1 MRTVRESVLDVLRA
15 RGITTVFGNP
25 GSTELP
31 MLKRFPDDFRYVLG
45 LQEAVVVGL
54 ADGFALASGTTALVN
69 LHTGPGTGN
78 AMGAVL
84 NARANRTPM
93 VVTAGQQVRAM
104 LTMEALLSNPQAT
117 LLPQPAV
124 KWAYEPPRP
133 ADVAPALARAVQL
146 AETPPHGPVFLSLP
160 MDDFDAELTEEEDRA
175 GQAAAARR
183 IVHAAAPDPAAVCA
197 LAGRIS
203 RARSAVLVV
212 GDDVDASGAW
222 DAVVALA
229 ERSGLPVWAAPVSC
243 RVSFPRTH
251 PQFRGELVPA
261 IGPLGQQ
268 LAGHDLVVV
277 IGAPV
282 FRYYPYVPGAH
293 LPEGTEL
300 VLLTRDAEEAARA
313 PVGDAVVADLALAV
327 QALTDRL
334 AAGTADPAPA
344 GPGAHGHP
352 HSPDPLRTSEP
363 GDGVLTPLA
372 ALRAVAQ
379 GAPENTLW
387 VNESPSNVPQFHE
400 ATRISTPGSYLFSAG
415 GGLGFGA
422 AAAVGAQLGAPD
434 RPVVCVIGDG
444 SIHYAVQALWTAA
457 VHKVPVTF
465 VVLSNARYAILHW
478 FAQLEHAQ
486 GAPGLDI
493 PGIDITAVAT
503 GYGVRAHRAQG
514 AGELTKLVREAAA
527 QQDGPV
533 LIDVPVTTELPS
545 L

>member
-1 MRTVRESVLDVLRA
+1 MRTVRESVLDVLRT

-45 LQEAVVVGL
+45 LQEAVVVGM
-54 ADGFALASGTTALVN
+54 ADGFALASGTTSLVN

-78 AMGAVL
+78 AMGAIL

-133 ADVAPALARAVQL
+133 ADVPAALARAVQI

-160 MDDFDAELTEEEDRA
+160 MDDFDAELTEAQDLA
-175 GQAAAARR
+175 GRTAAARR
-183 IVHAAAPDPAAVCA
+183 ITHAAAPDAGTVAA
-197 LAGRIS
+197 LADRIS
-203 RARSAVLVV
+203 GARSAVLVV

-222 DAVVALA
+222 GAVLALA
-229 ERSGLPVWAAPVSC
+229 ERTGLPVWAAPVSA
-243 RVSFPRTH
+243 RVSFPRNH
-251 PQFRGELVPA
+251 PQFRGELTPA
-261 IGPLGQQ
+261 IRPLGGQ

-282 FRYYPYVPGAH
+282 FRYYPYIPGAH

-300 VLLTRDAEEAARA
+300 VLLTRDAEEAAKA
-313 PVGDAVVADLALAV
+313 PVGDAVVADLALTV
-327 QALTDRL
+327 RALADRL
-334 AAGTADPAPA
+334 PA
-344 GPGAHGHP
+344 GGAGAAAP
-352 HSPDPLRTSEP
+352 HEQVRFPEAAE
-363 GDGVLTPLA
+363 GVMPPLA
-372 ALRAVAQ
+372 ALTAIAQ

-457 VHKVPVTF
+457 AYRVPVTF
-465 VVLSNARYAILHW
+465 VVLSNAKYAILQW
-478 FAQLEHAQ
+478 FAQLAHAQ

-493 PGIDITAVAT
+493 PGLDITAVAE
-503 GYGVRAHRAQG
+503 GYGVRTHRAHS
-514 AGELTKLVREAAA
+514 AGELTKLVRDSASR
-527 QQDGPV
+527 QDGPV

>member
-45 LQEAVVVGL
+45 LQEAVVVGM
-54 ADGFALASGTTALVN
+54 ADGFALASRTTSLVN

-78 AMGAVL
+78 AMGAIL

-133 ADVAPALARAVQL
+133 ADVPAALARAVQV

-160 MDDFDAELTEEEDRA
+160 MDDFDAELTAEEDRA

-183 IVHAAAPDPAAVCA
+183 ITHAAAPGAAAVAA
-197 LAGRIS
+197 LAERIS

-222 DAVVALA
+222 DAVLALA
-229 ERSGLPVWAAPVSC
+229 ERTGLPVWAAPVSA
-243 RVSFPRTH
+243 RVSFPRSH
-251 PQFRGELVPA
+251 PQFRGELTPA
-261 IGPLGQQ
+261 IGPLGHQ

-277 IGAPV
+277 VGAPV
-282 FRYYPYVPGAH
+282 FRYYPYIPGSH

-300 VLLTRDAEEAARA
+300 VLLTRDAEEAAKA
-313 PVGDAVVADLALAV
+313 PVGDAVVADLALTV
-327 QALTDRL
+327 RALADRL
-334 AAGTADPAPA
+334 PAGGGTAPAPHEQVRFPEA
-344 GPGAHGHP
+344 A
-352 HSPDPLRTSEP
+352 
-363 GDGVLTPLA
+363 DGVLTPLA
-372 ALRAVAQ
+372 AMTAIAQ

-387 VNESPSNVPQFHE
+387 VNESPSNVPQFHA

-422 AAAVGAQLGAPD
+422 AAAVGAQLGAPG

-457 VHKVPVTF
+457 TYKVPVTF
-465 VVLSNARYAILHW
+465 VVLSNAKYAILQW

-493 PGIDITAVAT
+493 PGLDITAVAD
-503 GYGVRAHRAQG
+503 GYGARTHRAHG
-514 AGELTKLVREAAA
+514 AGELTKLVRDSAS
-527 QQDGPV
+527 QQYGPV

>member
-1 MRTVRESVLDVLRA
+1 MRTVREAVLDVLRA
-15 RGITTVFGNP
+15 RGMTAVFGNP

-31 MLKRFPDDFRYVLG
+31 MLKRFPEDFRYVLG
-45 LQEAVVVGL
+45 LQEAVVVGM

-78 AMGAVL
+78 AMGAIL

-133 ADVAPALARAVQL
+133 ADVAPALARAAQL
-146 AETPPHGPVFLSLP
+146 AETPPHGPVFVSLP
-160 MDDFDAELTEEEDRA
+160 MDDFDAELTEAEDRGA
-175 GQAAAARR
+175 QAAAARR
-183 IVHAAAPDPAAVCA
+183 VTHATGPAPETVRH
-197 LAGRIS
+197 LADRIAG
-203 RARSAVLVV
+203 ARSAVLVV

-229 ERSGLPVWAAPVSC
+229 ERTGLPVWAAPVSA
-243 RVSFPRTH
+243 RVAFPRNH

-261 IGPLGQQ
+261 IGPLTRQ
-268 LAGHDLVVV
+268 LSGHDLVVV

-282 FRYYPYVPGAH
+282 FRYYPYIPGSY
-293 LPEGTEL
+293 LPDGAEL
-300 VLLTRDAEEAARA
+300 ILLTRDAEEAAKA
-313 PVGDAVVADLALAV
+313 PVGDAVVADLALSAR
-327 QALTDRL
+327 ALTDRL
-334 AAGTADPAPA
+334 ADLLPPGGPAPRPHEQVWIPE
-344 GPGAHGHP
+344 GP
-352 HSPDPLRTSEP
+352 E
-363 GDGVLTPLA
+363 GVLTPLA
-372 ALRAVAQ
+372 AMTAIAQ

-434 RPVVCVIGDG
+434 RPVVAVIGDG

-457 VHKVPVTF
+457 TYKVPVTF
-465 VVLSNARYAILHW
+465 VVLSNARYAILQW
-478 FAQLEHAQ
+478 FAQIEHAQ

-493 PGIDITAVAT
+493 PGLDITAIAT
-503 GYGVRAHRAQG
+503 GYGVRAHTAHG
-514 AGELTKLVREAAA
+514 AGELTKLVRDSAA

-533 LIDVPVTTELPS
+533 LIDVPITTELPS

>member
-1 MRTVRESVLDVLRA
+1 MRTVRESVLDLLRA
-15 RGITTVFGNP
+15 RGIITVFGNP

-31 MLKRFPDDFRYVLG
+31 MLKRFPEDFRYVLG
-45 LQEAVVVGL
+45 LQEAVVVGM
-54 ADGFALASGTTALVN
+54 ADGFALASRTTSLVN

-78 AMGAVL
+78 AMGAIL

-104 LTMEALLSNPQAT
+104 LTMEALLANPQAT

-133 ADVAPALARAVQL
+133 ADVPAALARAVQI

-160 MDDFDAELTEEEDRA
+160 MDDFDAELSEAEDRA
-175 GQAAAARR
+175 GRAGAARR
-183 IVHAAAPDPAAVCA
+183 ITHAAAPDAATVGA
-197 LAGRIS
+197 LADRIS

-222 DAVVALA
+222 DAVLALA
-229 ERSGLPVWAAPVSC
+229 ERTALPVWAAPVSA
-243 RVSFPRTH
+243 RVSFPRDH
-251 PQFRGELVPA
+251 PQFRGDLAPA
-261 IGPLGQQ
+261 IGPLGRQ

-282 FRYYPYVPGAH
+282 FRYYPYVPGDH
-293 LPEGTEL
+293 LPQGAEL

-313 PVGDAVVADLALAV
+313 PVGDAVVADLALTV
-327 QALTDRL
+327 RALAERL
-334 AAGTADPAPA
+334 PAAAAHAPAPHERVRFA
-344 GPGAHGHP
+344 EA
-352 HSPDPLRTSEP
+352 
-363 GDGVLTPLA
+363 DGVLTPLA
-372 ALRAVAQ
+372 ALAAIAQ
-379 GAPENTLW
+379 GAPEDTFW

-400 ATRISTPGSYLFSAG
+400 ATRISSPDSYLFSAG

-422 AAAVGAQLGAPD
+422 AAAVGAQLGAPG

-457 VHKVPVTF
+457 AYRVPVTF
-465 VVLSNARYAILHW
+465 VVLSNAKYAILHW

-486 GAPGLDI
+486 GSPGLDI
-493 PGIDITAVAT
+493 PGLDITAVAD

-514 AGELTKLVREAAA
+514 AGELTKLVRDATA

>member
-31 MLKRFPDDFRYVLG
+31 MLKQFPDDFRYVLG
-45 LQEAVVVGL
+45 LQEAVVVGM
-54 ADGFALASGTTALVN
+54 ADGFALASGTTALAN

-78 AMGAVL
+78 AMGAIL
-84 NARANRTPM
+84 NARANRTPL
-93 VVTAGQQVRAM
+93 VVTAGQQHRAM
-104 LTMEALLSNPQAT
+104 LTAEALLTNPQPT

-160 MDDFDAELTEEEDRA
+160 MDDFDAELTEEEDRVA
-175 GQAAAARR
+175 RTAAARR
-183 IVHAAAPDPAAVCA
+183 ITHAAAPDPAAVAA
-197 LAGRIS
+197 LADRIS
-203 RARSAVLVV
+203 RARSAALVV
-212 GDDVDASGAW
+212 GDDIDASGAW
-222 DAVVALA
+222 DAVLALA
-229 ERSGLPVWAAPVSC
+229 ERTGLPVWAAPISA
-243 RVSFPRTH
+243 RVSFPRSH
-251 PQFRGELVPA
+251 PQFRGELTGA
-261 IGPLGQQ
+261 IGPLGRQ
-268 LAGHDLVVV
+268 LEGHDLVVV

-282 FRYYPYVPGAH
+282 FRYYPYVPGRH
-293 LPEGTEL
+293 LPEGTGL
-300 VLLTRDAEEAARA
+300 VLLTRDAEEAAKA
-313 PVGDAVVADLALAV
+313 PVGDAIVADLAAAARALA
-327 QALTDRL
+327 DRL
-334 AAGTADPAPA
+334 PAAGAAAPA
-344 GPGAHGHP
+344 HRGPVDAP
-352 HSPDPLRTSEP
+352 EA
-363 GDGVLTPLA
+363 GDGALTPLA

-387 VNESPSNVPQFHE
+387 VNESPSNVPQFH
-400 ATRISTPGSYLFSAG
+400 AVTRISSPGSYLFSAG

-422 AAAVGAQLGAPD
+422 AAAVGAQLGAPG

-457 VHKVPVTF
+457 AYRVPVTF
-465 VVLSNARYAILHW
+465 VVLSNARYAILQW
-478 FAQLEHAQ
+478 FAQLENAQ

-493 PGIDITAVAT
+493 PGIDITAVAA

-514 AGELTKLVREAAA
+514 AGELTKLVRDSAA

-533 LIDVPVTTELPS
+533 LIDVPVTTEFPS

>member
-1 MRTVRESVLDVLRA
+1 MRTVREAVLDVLRA

-31 MLKRFPDDFRYVLG
+31 MLKQFPEDFRYVLG
-45 LQEAVVVGL
+45 LQEAVVVGM
-54 ADGFALASGTTALVN
+54 ADGFALASRTTALVN

-84 NARANRTPM
+84 GARANRTPM

-104 LTMEALLSNPQAT
+104 LTMEALLANPQAT

-124 KWAYEPPRP
+124 KWAYEPPRA
-133 ADVAPALARAVQL
+133 ADVAPALARAVQI

-160 MDDFDAELTEEEDRA
+160 MDDFDVRLDEGEDSAAR
-175 GQAAAARR
+175 AAAARR
-183 IVHAAAPDPAAVCA
+183 VVHAAAPDAQVVKD
-197 LAGRIS
+197 LADRIS

-222 DAVVALA
+222 DDVRTLA
-229 ERSGLPVWAAPVSC
+229 ERTGLPVWAAPASA
-243 RVSFPRTH
+243 RVSFPRSH
-251 PQFRGELVPA
+251 PQFRGDLPPA
-261 IGPLGQQ
+261 IGPLARC
-268 LAGHDLVVV
+268 LAGHDLVLV
-277 IGAPV
+277 IGAQV
-282 FRYYPYVPGAH
+282 FRYYPYVPGPY
-293 LPEGTEL
+293 LPEGAEL
-300 VLLTRDAEEAARA
+300 VLLTRDADEAAKA
-313 PVGDAVVADLALAV
+313 PVGDAVVADLPLAVRALADQV
-327 QALTDRL
+327 GRGEAV
-334 AAGTADPAPA
+334 AAAAPRESRFAEPA
-344 GPGAHGHP
+344 
-352 HSPDPLRTSEP
+352 
-363 GDGVLTPLA
+363 DGVLSPLA

-387 VNESPSNVPQFHE
+387 VNESPSNVPQFHQ

-457 VHKVPVTF
+457 AYQVPVTF

-478 FAQLEHAQ
+478 FAQVERAQ
-486 GAPGLDI
+486 GVPGLDI
-493 PGIDITAVAT
+493 PGLDIASVAA
-503 GYGVRAHRAQG
+503 GYGVRTHQAGG
-514 AGELTKLVREAAA
+514 AGELTKLVRDSTA

-533 LIDVPVTTELPS
+533 LIDVPITTELPT

>member
-1 MRTVRESVLDVLRA
+1 MRTVRESVLDVLRE

-31 MLKRFPDDFRYVLG
+31 MLKQFPDDFRYVLG
-45 LQEAVVVGL
+45 LQEAVVVGM

-78 AMGAVL
+78 AMGAIL

-104 LTMEALLSNPQAT
+104 LTMEALLANPQAT

-133 ADVAPALARAVQL
+133 ADVAPALARAVHI
-146 AETPPHGPVFLSLP
+146 AETPARGPVFLSLP
-160 MDDFDAELTEEEDRA
+160 MDDMDAELTDAEDRA
-175 GQAAAARR
+175 ARAAASRR
-183 IVHAAAPDPAAVCA
+183 IGHATAPAAEALDA
-197 LAGRIS
+197 LAARIAQ
-203 RARSAVLVV
+203 ARSAVLVV
-212 GDDVDASGAW
+212 GDDVDDSGAW
-222 DAVVALA
+222 EAVLALA
-229 ERSGLPVWAAPVSC
+229 ERAGLPVWAAPASA

-251 PQFRGELVPA
+251 PQFRGDLPPA
-261 IGPLGQQ
+261 IGPLSHA
-268 LAGHDLVVV
+268 LAGHDLVLVV
-277 IGAPV
+277 GAQV
-282 FRYYPYVPGAH
+282 FRYYPYVPGCV
-293 LPEGTEL
+293 LPDGAEL
-300 VLLTRDAEEAARA
+300 VLVTRDADDAAKA
-313 PVGDAVVADLALAV
+313 PVGDAVVADLAPTARALA
-327 QALTDRL
+327 DRL
-334 AAGTADPAPA
+334 PA
-344 GPGAHGHP
+344 GGPVRPVA
-352 HSPDPLRTSEP
+352 REIRYAEP
-363 GDGVLTPLA
+363 EGGVLSPLA
-372 ALRAVAQ
+372 ALKAIAQ

-457 VHKVPVTF
+457 QYKVPVTF
-465 VVLSNARYAILHW
+465 VVLSNAKYAILQW
-478 FAQLEHAQ
+478 FAQVEHAQ

-493 PGIDITAVAT
+493 PGLDIVPIAQ
-503 GYGVRAHRAQG
+503 GYGLRTHTAAG
-514 AGELTKLVREAAA
+514 AGELTKLVRDCAQ

-533 LIDVPVTTELPS
+533 LIDVPVTTELPT

>member
-1 MRTVRESVLDVLRA
+1 MRTVRESVLDVLRT

-31 MLKRFPDDFRYVLG
+31 MLKQFPDDFRYVLG
-45 LQEAVVVGL
+45 LQEAVVVGM

-93 VVTAGQQVRAM
+93 VVTAGQQHRAM
-104 LTMEALLSNPQAT
+104 LTMEALLTNQQPT

-160 MDDFDAELTEEEDRA
+160 MDDFDAELTEAEDLAART
-175 GQAAAARR
+175 AAARR
-183 IVHAAAPDPAAVCA
+183 VTHAAAPDTAAVAA
-197 LAGRIS
+197 LADRIS

-229 ERSGLPVWAAPVSC
+229 ERTGLPVWAAPISA
-243 RVSFPRTH
+243 RVSFPRNH
-251 PQFRGELVPA
+251 PQFRGELTAA
-261 IGPLGQQ
+261 IGPLGRQ

-277 IGAPV
+277 LGAPV
-282 FRYYPYVPGAH
+282 FRYYPYVPGAP

-300 VLLTRDAEEAARA
+300 VLLTRDAEEAAKA
-313 PVGDAVVADLALAV
+313 PVGDAIVADLALAAR
-327 QALTDRL
+327 ALADRL
-334 AAGTADPAPA
+334 PAAGSAPA
-344 GPGAHGHP
+344 APRRQEQAP
-352 HSPDPLRTSEP
+352 EAA

-400 ATRISTPGSYLFSAG
+400 VTRIAAPGSYLFSAG

-457 VHKVPVTF
+457 AYRVPVTF
-465 VVLSNARYAILHW
+465 VVLSNARYAILQW
-478 FAQLEHAQ
+478 FAQLEQAQ

-514 AGELTKLVREAAA
+514 AGELTKLVRDSAA

-533 LIDVPVTTELPS
+533 LIDVPVTTEFPS

>member
-1 MRTVRESVLDVLRA
+1 MRTVRESVLDVLRT

-45 LQEAVVVGL
+45 LQEAVVVGM
-54 ADGFALASGTTALVN
+54 ADGFALASGTTSLVN

-78 AMGAVL
+78 AMGAIL

-133 ADVAPALARAVQL
+133 ADVPAALARAVQI

-160 MDDFDAELTEEEDRA
+160 MDDFDAELTEAQDLA
-175 GQAAAARR
+175 GRTAAARR
-183 IVHAAAPDPAAVCA
+183 ITHAAAPDAGTVAA
-197 LAGRIS
+197 LADRIS
-203 RARSAVLVV
+203 GARSAVLVV

-222 DAVVALA
+222 DAVLALA
-229 ERSGLPVWAAPVSC
+229 ERTGLPVWAAPVSA
-243 RVSFPRTH
+243 RVSFPRNH
-251 PQFRGELVPA
+251 PQFRGELTPA
-261 IGPLGQQ
+261 IRPLGGQ

-282 FRYYPYVPGAH
+282 FRYYPYIPGAH

-300 VLLTRDAEEAARA
+300 VLLTRDAEEAAKA
-313 PVGDAVVADLALAV
+313 PVGDAVVADLALTV
-327 QALTDRL
+327 RALADRL
-334 AAGTADPAPA
+334 PA
-344 GPGAHGHP
+344 GGAGAAAP
-352 HSPDPLRTSEP
+352 HEQVRFPEAAE
-363 GDGVLTPLA
+363 GVMPPLA
-372 ALRAVAQ
+372 ALTAIAQ

-457 VHKVPVTF
+457 AYRVPVTF
-465 VVLSNARYAILHW
+465 VVLSNAKYAILQW
-478 FAQLEHAQ
+478 FAQLAHAQ

-493 PGIDITAVAT
+493 PGLDITAVAE
-503 GYGVRAHRAQG
+503 GYGVRTHRAHS
-514 AGELTKLVREAAA
+514 AGELTKLVRDSASR
-527 QQDGPV
+527 QDGPV

>member
-1 MRTVRESVLDVLRA
+1 MRTVREAVLDVLRA
-15 RGITTVFGNP
+15 RGMTTVFGNP

-31 MLKRFPDDFRYVLG
+31 MLKDFPEDFRYVLG
-45 LQEAVVVGL
+45 LQEAVVVGM

-78 AMGAVL
+78 AMGAIL

-133 ADVAPALARAVQL
+133 ADVAPALARAAQI
-146 AETPPHGPVFLSLP
+146 AETPPHGPVFVSLP
-160 MDDFDAELTEEEDRA
+160 MDDMDAELTEAEDRGA
-175 GQAAAARR
+175 QVAAARR
-183 IVHAAAPDPAAVCA
+183 VTHAAVPAPAVLA
-197 LAGRIS
+197 ELAGRIAA
-203 RARSAVLVV
+203 ARSAVLVV

-222 DAVVALA
+222 DAVVDLA
-229 ERSGLPVWAAPVSC
+229 DRTGLPVWAAPVSA
-243 RVSFPRTH
+243 RVSFPYDH

-261 IGPLGQQ
+261 IGPLSGQ

-282 FRYYPYVPGAH
+282 FRYYPYIPGAY

-300 VLLTRDAEEAARA
+300 LLLTRDAEEAAKA
-313 PVGDAVVADLALAV
+313 PVGDAVVADLALTV
-327 QALTDRL
+327 RGL
-334 AAGTADPAPA
+334 AEHFPADS
-344 GPGAHGHP
+344 HVREP
-352 HSPDPLRTSEP
+352 HEQVRFPEETE
-363 GDGVLTPLA
+363 GVLTPLA
-372 ALRAVAQ
+372 ALSAVAQ

-387 VNESPSNVPQFHE
+387 VNESPSNVPRFHE
-400 ATRISTPGSYLFSAG
+400 AARISSPRSYLFSAG

-434 RPVVCVIGDG
+434 RPVIAVIGDG
-444 SIHYAVQALWTAA
+444 SVHYAVQALWTAA
-457 VHKVPVTF
+457 HYRLPVTF
-465 VVLSNARYAILHW
+465 VVLSNARYAILQW
-478 FAQLEHAQ
+478 FARLEHAE

-493 PGIDITAVAT
+493 PGLDITAIAA
-503 GYGVRAHRAQG
+503 GYGLRTHRVQG
-514 AGELTKLVREAAA
+514 SGELTKLVRDSAA

>member
-31 MLKRFPDDFRYVLG
+31 MLKRFPEDFRYVLG
-45 LQEAVVVGL
+45 LQEAVVVGM

-78 AMGAVL
+78 AMGAIL

-160 MDDFDAELTEEEDRA
+160 MDDFDVELTEEEDRA

-183 IVHAAAPDPAAVCA
+183 ITHAAAPDPAAVAA
-197 LAGRIS
+197 LADRIS

-222 DAVVALA
+222 AAVLSLA
-229 ERSGLPVWAAPVSC
+229 ERTGLPVWAAPVSS
-243 RVSFPRTH
+243 RVSFPRSH
-251 PQFRGELVPA
+251 AQFRGELPPA
-261 IGPLGQQ
+261 IGPLGRQ
-268 LAGHDLVVV
+268 LAGHDLVLV

-282 FRYYPYVPGAH
+282 FRYYPYIPGAH

-327 QALTDRL
+327 RALADRL
-334 AAGTADPAPA
+334 PAGDGPAPA
-344 GPGAHGHP
+344 AP
-352 HSPDPLRTSEP
+352 HEQVHVPQA

-372 ALRAVAQ
+372 ALRAIAQ
-379 GAPENTLW
+379 GAPEDTLW

-422 AAAVGAQLGAPD
+422 AAAVGAQLGAPG

-444 SIHYAVQALWTAA
+444 SVHYAVQALWTAA
-457 VHKVPVTF
+457 AHRVPVTF
-465 VVLSNARYAILHW
+465 VVLSNARYAILQW

-493 PGIDITAVAT
+493 PGIDITAVAA
-503 GYGVRAHRAQG
+503 GYGVRAHRAHG
-514 AGELTKLVREAAA
+514 AGELTKLVRDSAA

>member
-1 MRTVRESVLDVLRA
+1 MRTVREAVLDVLRA
-15 RGITTVFGNP
+15 RGMTTVFGNP

-31 MLKRFPDDFRYVLG
+31 MLKRFPEDFRYVLG
-45 LQEAVVVGL
+45 LQEAVVVGM

-78 AMGAVL
+78 AMGAIL

-133 ADVAPALARAVQL
+133 ADVAPALARAAQL
-146 AETPPHGPVFLSLP
+146 AETPPHGPVFVSLP
-160 MDDFDAELTEEEDRA
+160 MDDFDAELTEAEDRGA
-175 GQAAAARR
+175 QAAAARR
-183 IVHAAAPDPAAVCA
+183 VTHATGPAAETVRH
-197 LAGRIS
+197 LADRIAG
-203 RARSAVLVV
+203 ARSAVLVV

-229 ERSGLPVWAAPVSC
+229 ERTGLPVWAAPVSA
-243 RVSFPRTH
+243 RVAFPRDH
-251 PQFRGELVPA
+251 PQYRGELVPA
-261 IGPLGQQ
+261 IGPLTQQ
-268 LAGHDLVVV
+268 LSGHDLVVV

-282 FRYYPYVPGAH
+282 FRYYPYIPGSY
-293 LPEGTEL
+293 LPEGAEL
-300 VLLTRDAEEAARA
+300 ILLTRDAEEAAKA
-313 PVGDAVVADLALAV
+313 PVGDAVVADLALSAR
-327 QALTDRL
+327 ALTDRL
-334 AAGTADPAPA
+334 ADLLPPGGPAP
-344 GPGAHGHP
+344 
-352 HSPDPLRTSEP
+352 RTQERVRIPEEP
-363 GDGVLTPLA
+363 EGVLTPLA
-372 ALRAVAQ
+372 AMTAIAQ
-379 GAPENTLW
+379 GAPDNTLW

-434 RPVVCVIGDG
+434 RPVVAVIGDG

-457 VHKVPVTF
+457 TYKVPVTF
-465 VVLSNARYAILHW
+465 VVLSNARYAILQW
-478 FAQLEHAQ
+478 FAQIEHAQ

-493 PGIDITAVAT
+493 PGLDITAIAT
-503 GYGVRAHRAQG
+503 GYGVRAHTAHG
-514 AGELTKLVREAAA
+514 AGELTKLVRDSAA

-533 LIDVPVTTELPS
+533 LIDVPITTELPS

>member
-31 MLKRFPDDFRYVLG
+31 MLKRFPEDFRYVLG
-45 LQEAVVVGL
+45 LQEAVVVGM
-54 ADGFALASGTTALVN
+54 ADGFALASRTTSLVS

-133 ADVAPALARAVQL
+133 ADVPAALARAVQI

-160 MDDFDAELTEEEDRA
+160 MDDFDAELTEAENRA
-175 GQAAAARR
+175 GRAAAARR
-183 IVHAAAPDPAAVCA
+183 ITHAAAPDAATVGA
-197 LAGRIS
+197 LADRIS

-222 DAVVALA
+222 DSVLALA
-229 ERSGLPVWAAPVSC
+229 ERTALPVWAAPVSA
-243 RVSFPRTH
+243 RVSFPRSH
-251 PQFRGELVPA
+251 PQFRGDLAPA
-261 IGPLGQQ
+261 IGPLGRQ

-282 FRYYPYVPGAH
+282 FRYYPYVPGDH
-293 LPEGTEL
+293 LPEGAEL

-313 PVGDAVVADLALAV
+313 PVGDAVVADLALTV
-327 QALTDRL
+327 RALAERL
-334 AAGTADPAPA
+334 PAAAAHAPAP
-344 GPGAHGHP
+344 HE
-352 HSPDPLRTSEP
+352 RVRFSEA
-363 GDGVLTPLA
+363 DGVLTPLA
-372 ALRAVAQ
+372 ALAAIAH
-379 GAPENTLW
+379 GAPEDTLW

-400 ATRISTPGSYLFSAG
+400 ATRISSPDSYLFSAG

-422 AAAVGAQLGAPD
+422 AAAVGAQLGAPG

-457 VHKVPVTF
+457 AYKVPVTF
-465 VVLSNARYAILHW
+465 VVLSNAKYAILHW

-486 GAPGLDI
+486 GSPGLDI
-493 PGIDITAVAT
+493 PGLDITAVAD
-503 GYGVRAHRAQG
+503 GYGVRTHRAHG
-514 AGELTKLVREAAA
+514 TGELTKLVRDAAA

>member
-1 MRTVRESVLDVLRA
+1 MRTVREAVLDVLRA
-15 RGITTVFGNP
+15 RGMTTVFGNP

-31 MLKRFPDDFRYVLG
+31 MLKQFPEDFRYVLG
-45 LQEAVVVGL
+45 LQEAVVVGM

-78 AMGAVL
+78 AMGAIL

-146 AETPPHGPVFLSLP
+146 AETPPHGPVFVSLP
-160 MDDFDAELTEEEDRA
+160 MDDFDAELTEEEDRGA
-175 GQAAAARR
+175 RTAAARR
-183 IVHAAAPDPAAVCA
+183 VTHVTGPAPDTLQD
-197 LAGRIS
+197 LADRIAG
-203 RARSAVLVV
+203 ARSAVLVV

-229 ERSGLPVWAAPVSC
+229 ERTGLPVWAAPVSA
-243 RVSFPRTH
+243 RVAFPRNH

-261 IGPLGQQ
+261 IGPLTRQ
-268 LAGHDLVVV
+268 LTGHDLVVV

-282 FRYYPYVPGAH
+282 FRYYPYIPGSH
-293 LPEGTEL
+293 LPDGAEL
-300 VLLTRDAEEAARA
+300 ILLTRDAEEAARA
-313 PVGDAVVADLALAV
+313 PVGDAVVADLALTAR
-327 QALTDRL
+327 ALADRF
-334 AAGTADPAPA
+334 ADPLPA
-344 GPGAHGHP
+344 GGPAARPEERVQVTDGP
-352 HSPDPLRTSEP
+352 E
-363 GDGVLTPLA
+363 GVLTPLA
-372 ALRAVAQ
+372 AMTAIAQ
-379 GAPENTLW
+379 GAPAHTLW

-434 RPVVCVIGDG
+434 RPVVAVIGDG

-457 VHKVPVTF
+457 TYKIPVTF
-465 VVLSNARYAILHW
+465 VVLSNARYAILQW
-478 FAQLEHAQ
+478 FAQIEHAQ

-493 PGIDITAVAT
+493 PGLDITSIAT
-503 GYGVRAHRAQG
+503 GYGVRAHTAYG
-514 AGELTKLVREAAA
+514 AGELTKLVRDAAA

-533 LIDVPVTTELPS
+533 LIDVPITTELPS

>member
-31 MLKRFPDDFRYVLG
+31 MLKQFPDDFRYVLG
-45 LQEAVVVGL
+45 LQEAVVVGM
-54 ADGFALASGTTALVN
+54 ADGFALASGTTALAN

-78 AMGAVL
+78 AMGAIL
-84 NARANRTPM
+84 NARANRSPV
-93 VVTAGQQVRAM
+93 VVTAGQQHRAM
-104 LTMEALLSNPQAT
+104 LTLEALLTNPQPA

-160 MDDFDAELTEEEDRA
+160 MDDFDAELTEEQDRA
-175 GQAAAARR
+175 ARAAAARR
-183 IVHAAAPDPAAVCA
+183 ITHATAPDPAAVAA
-197 LAGRIS
+197 LADRIS

-229 ERSGLPVWAAPVSC
+229 ERTALPVWAAPISA
-243 RVSFPRTH
+243 RVSFPRNH
-251 PQFRGELVPA
+251 PQFRGELTGA
-261 IGPLGQQ
+261 IGPLCRQ
-268 LAGHDLVVV
+268 LEGHDLVVV
-277 IGAPV
+277 LGAQV

-300 VLLTRDAEEAARA
+300 VLLTRDAEEAAKA
-313 PVGDAVVADLALAV
+313 PVGDAIVADLALAAR
-327 QALTDRL
+327 ALADRL
-334 AAGTADPAPA
+334 PAAGSAPAPA
-344 GPGAHGHP
+344 PATP
-352 HSPDPLRTSEP
+352 HEQVLPAEA

-372 ALRAVAQ
+372 ALQAVAK

-387 VNESPSNVPQFHE
+387 VNESPSNVPQFH
-400 ATRISTPGSYLFSAG
+400 AVTRIATPGSYLFSAG

-422 AAAVGAQLGAPD
+422 AAAVGAQLGAPE

-457 VHKVPVTF
+457 AYRVPVTF
-465 VVLSNARYAILHW
+465 VVLSNARYAILQW

-514 AGELTKLVREAAA
+514 AGELTKLVRDSAA

-533 LIDVPVTTELPS
+533 LIDVPVTTEFPS

>member
-1 MRTVRESVLDVLRA
+1 MRTVREAVLDVLRT
-15 RGITTVFGNP
+15 RGMTTVFGNP

-31 MLKRFPDDFRYVLG
+31 MLKEFPDDFRYVLG
-45 LQEAVVVGL
+45 LQEAVVVGM
-54 ADGFALASGTTALVN
+54 ADGFALASGSTALVN

-78 AMGAVL
+78 AMGAIL

-93 VVTAGQQVRAM
+93 VVTAGQQVRSM

-160 MDDFDAELTEEEDRA
+160 MDDMDAELSEAEDRA
-175 GQAAAARR
+175 ARAAAARR
-183 IVHAAAPDPAAVCA
+183 ITHAAAPSPEAVQR
-197 LAGRIS
+197 LADRIAG
-203 RARSAVLVV
+203 ARSAVLVV

-222 DAVVALA
+222 DAVLALA
-229 ERSGLPVWAAPVSC
+229 ERTGLPVWAAPVSA
-243 RVSFPRTH
+243 RVSFPRDH
-251 PQFRGELVPA
+251 PQYRGELVPA
-261 IGPLGQQ
+261 IGPLGRQ
-268 LAGHDLVVV
+268 LSGHDLVVV

-282 FRYYPYVPGAH
+282 FRYYPYIPGAH
-293 LPEGTEL
+293 LPDGAEL

-313 PVGDAVVADLALAV
+313 PVGDAIV
-327 QALTDRL
+327 
-334 AAGTADPAPA
+334 ADPALTARALADRLPA
-344 GPGAHGHP
+344 GGPVPAP
-352 HSPDPLRTSEP
+352 HERVRAAEGP
-363 GDGVLTPLA
+363 DGVLTPLA
-372 ALRAVAQ
+372 AMTAIAQ
-379 GAPENTLW
+379 GAPADTLW

-400 ATRISTPGSYLFSAG
+400 ATRISTPRSYLFSAG

-422 AAAVGAQLGAPD
+422 AAAVGAQLAAPH
-434 RPVVCVIGDG
+434 RPVIAVIGDG
-444 SIHYAVQALWTAA
+444 SVHYAVQALWTAA
-457 VHKVPVTF
+457 AYRLPVTF
-465 VVLSNARYAILHW
+465 VVLSNARYAILQW

-493 PGIDITAVAT
+493 PGLDITAIAT
-503 GYGVRAHRAQG
+503 GYGVRSHTAHG
-514 AGELTKLVREAAA
+514 AGELTKLVRESAA

-533 LIDVPVTTELPS
+533 LIDVPITTELPS